1 MVLPRR
7 GMNSRGCH
15 CAPLSSPFFERPVP
29 AEVNQASNNYY
40 FKQQSHTKGEV
51 RKRPRAKAILIFG
64 GKVVGLGAIIPSSM
78 ATPKGFAS
86 GWRSKRSTTVPAFTR
101 G

>member
-29 AEVNQASNNYY
+29 AKVNQASDNYY

-51 RKRPRAKAILIFG
+51 RKRPRAKAILILRG
-64 GKVVGLGAIIPSSM
+64 SELVRPGLGIPSVV
-78 ATPKGFAS
+78 TFA
-86 GWRSKRSTTVPAFTR
+86 
-101 G
+101 